1 MTKEDY
7 NRMVAQER
15 MCEPHFENLDFEVF
29 SNENLGSV
37 RVSYN
42 VTTNEPWFVAK
53 DVCDCLGIKN
63 NRDAV
68 SRLDEDEK
76 TTVGLTDTGS
86 NYKHSQTLV
95 SESGLYA
102 LIMSARKKEA
112 RDFQKWVTKSVLPSI
127 RKNGAYVMGQELMS
141 PEERVSLMADIQA
154 LREKNE
160 FTMNDSNYWFEQ
172 WRNLVDEMSEIKE
185 MLHSVKSVR
194 ELPNGGLVEQTED
207 ELCFDYDIMIHV
219 PKGSKYKI
227 QGKEERNEKPITPA
241 KRKVKK
247 QKNN

>member
-29 SNENLGSV
+29 SDENLGSV
-37 RVSYN
+37 SVAYN

-53 DVCDCLGIKN
+53 DVCDCLGIN
-63 NRDAV
+63 NSRQALT
-68 SRLDEDEK
+68 RLDDDEK
-76 TTVGLTDTGS
+76 GVILNDTLGGKQKMS
-86 NYKHSQTLV
+86 IIN
-95 SESGLYA
+95 ESGLYA
-102 LIMSARKKEA
+102 LIMKSRKKEA

-194 ELPNGGLVEQTED
+194 ELPNGGLVEQTEN
-207 ELCFDYDIMIHV
+207 ESYFDYDMIMIHV
-219 PKGSKYKI
+219 PKGNK
-227 QGKEERNEKPITPA
+227 
-241 KRKVKK
+241 
-247 QKNN
+247 